1 MSLLVRVAGL
11 EPARANAQQILM
23 VLDTGAAPANC
34 HWTLASVVSTY
45 STTPAY
51 KRDYYLAR
59 PYG

>member
-11 EPARANAQQILM
+11 EPARAKAQQILM

-45 STTPAY
+45 STIPAY